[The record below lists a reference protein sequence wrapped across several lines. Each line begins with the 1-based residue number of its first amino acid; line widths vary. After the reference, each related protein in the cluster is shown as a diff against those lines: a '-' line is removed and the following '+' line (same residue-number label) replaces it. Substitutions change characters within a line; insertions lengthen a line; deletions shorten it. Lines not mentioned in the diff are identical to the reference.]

1 MTFLTITADKIEMTT
16 KTAYKSV
23 LMTFWLLL
31 VASGI
36 SYYISSDIGW
46 HELLE
51 RLESFI
57 KLSGPWAP
65 LTYISF
71 YSFRSLFFF
80 PASVLTVIAGILF
93 GPWFG
98 LIFTIIGENIS
109 ANISFVVGRYFMKDF
124 DESIESRNRFINK
137 AFCSTRKNG
146 FMTVLIMRLS
156 FAPFDL
162 VGYFSGIC
170 NIRHKE
176 FALGT
181 LLGTIPGLLTYTM
194 LGSSV
199 GNFNLLFVVLA
210 TLIISLLIALFLRK
224 TDMVLIS

>member
-1 MTFLTITADKIEMTT
+1 MAFPTITAGKLEITMKSTY
-16 KTAYKSV
+16 KTV
-23 LMTFWLLL
+23 LMTFWLII
-31 VASGI
+31 VTSAI
-36 SYYISSDIGW
+36 IHFISSDLGW

-65 LTYISF
+65 FTYIIF

-146 FMTVLIMRLS
+146 FLTVLIMRLS
-156 FAPFDL
+156 FVPFDL

-181 LLGTIPGLLTYTM
+181 FLGTIPGLLTYTM
-194 LGSSV
+194 LGSAV
-199 GNFNLLFVVLA
+199 GNFNLLFVALA
-210 TLIISLLIALFLRK
+210 TLTLSLLIALLLRK
-224 TDMVLIS
+224 NNKVLIS